1 MNHSV
6 APLRVVSEHAGARS
20 MGACRRARRPWA
32 LSGLT
37 VVLLMVGCGQSSGGK
52 STQTSIPKTASTRTQ
67 QAATGVST
75 VPHPSVSSSAGAPG
89 TVVGSSGGVSATLH
103 AGTHHPK
110 VGVPW
115 PIRFRVSSGGRPARA
130 SVIYEYL
137 FGGQVVAHRSHYT
150 FTGHFSD
157 VFKWPSSAVGYPLTF
172 RAVISSE
179 GKTIN
184 LDYPVQVTG

>member
-1 MNHSV
+1 L
-6 APLRVVSEHAGARS
+6 A
-20 MGACRRARRPWA
+20 
-32 LSGLT
+32 
-37 VVLLMVGCGQSSGGK
+37 VVLLLVGCGQSSSGK
-52 STQTSIPKTASTRTQ
+52 STQTSTAKTASTRTQ
-67 QAATGVST
+67 QEATGASKL
-75 VPHPSVSSSAGAPG
+75 PHPPVSSSAGAPG
-89 TVVGSSGGVSATLH
+89 IVVGSAGGVTATLH

-110 VGVPW
+110 VGAPW

-130 SVIYEYL
+130 SVSYEYL

-172 RAVISSE
+172 RAVIGSG